1 MRDPLIRRLP
11 RELKSDAGK
20 YIIIFIFM
28 VIVIGFVSGFL
39 VASQSLITAY
49 NDSFE
54 NYNIED
60 GNFTTVTEADDA
72 LLDAVRGEGAEVYE
86 NFYKDRE
93 TDDIDSTLR
102 IYKLREVV
110 NRVGVN
116 EGALPSSVNE
126 IAIDRMYADNNSI
139 KVGDVLSVDGRKLTV
154 TGLVALSDYSALYQ
168 SPTDTLF
175 EAFSFGVAV
184 MTEQGFDEFDDV
196 GLNYNY
202 AWTYNDKPADNLEA
216 KDRAESMLDTISEKA
231 VLTRFV
237 PAYTNQAIQF
247 VGDDTGRDRVTFITF
262 LYVVIAIL
270 AFIMAITTSNTITKE
285 ANVIGTLRA
294 SGYTRGELIR
304 HYLSMPAL
312 VTLISAVI
320 GNIVGYTLFV
330 EVALGIYYGNYSL
343 PLFDILWNADAFV
356 QTTVIPVLLMIA
368 INFFILSSK
377 MKLSPLKFIRRDL
390 KKNSRKK
397 ALRLNTKLGIM
408 HRFRIRVILQNLPNY
423 IMIVVG
429 IFLANVILLLGMG
442 FPKLLENNETLI
454 AENMICDYQ
463 YILKAPVETENDSAE
478 KYCAGGLMTIEGR
491 RKSEAVTIYGI
502 SSDSSYFDIEFG
514 EGVFISEAFAAKNS
528 IEIGDNVT
536 MKEEFST
543 KEYSFTVDGISGSP
557 TTLAVYME
565 RSYFNEVFDNETDYF
580 NGYFSDEELTDIDE
594 LYIMNKLTIDDF
606 TKLSRQMNNSMGE
619 VFDMFYWFGLVMFML
634 IIYLLSKIIIEKNAQ
649 SISMTKILGYT
660 NSEISGLYV
669 ITTSIVVIASFIITM
684 PIVDVIMRILC
695 AEIFAAYAGWIPYSV
710 PASVYVTIIA
720 MGIAAYAVIAFLQF
734 RRVKKIP
741 LDTALKNVE

>member
-1 MRDPLIRRLP
+1 
-11 RELKSDAGK
+11 
-20 YIIIFIFM
+20 
-28 VIVIGFVSGFL
+28 
-39 VASQSLITAY
+39 
-49 NDSFE
+49 
-54 NYNIED
+54 
-60 GNFTTVTEADDA
+60 
-72 LLDAVRGEGAEVYE
+72 
-86 NFYKDRE
+86 
-93 TDDIDSTLR
+93 
-102 IYKLREVV
+102 
-110 NRVGVN
+110 
-116 EGALPSSVNE
+116 
-126 IAIDRMYADNNSI
+126 
-139 KVGDVLSVDGRKLTV
+139 
-154 TGLVALSDYSALYQ
+154 
-168 SPTDTLF
+168 
-175 EAFSFGVAV
+175 
-184 MTEQGFDEFDDV
+184 
-196 GLNYNY
+196 
-202 AWTYNDKPADNLEA
+202 
-216 KDRAESMLDTISEKA
+216 
-231 VLTRFV
+231 
-237 PAYTNQAIQF
+237 
-247 VGDDTGRDRVTFITF
+247 FITF

-390 KKNSRKK
+390 KKNGRKK
-397 ALRLNTKLGIM
+397 ALRLNTKIGIM

-463 YILKAPVETENDSAE
+463 CILKAPVETENDSAE

-528 IEIGDNVT
+528 IEIGDTVT
-536 MKEEFST
+536 MKEEFGT

-565 RSYFNEVFDNETDYF
+565 RSYFNEVFGNETDYF

-669 ITTSIVVIASFIITM
+669 ITTSIVVIASFILTM

>member
-1 MRDPLIRRLP
+1 MRNPLIRRLP
-11 RELKSDAGK
+11 RELKSEAGK

-39 VASQSLITAY
+39 VASQSLVTAY
-49 NDSFE
+49 NDSFDK
-54 NYNIED
+54 YSIED
-60 GNFTTVTEADDA
+60 GNFTLMYEADEA
-72 LLDAVRGEGAEVYE
+72 VLTAVRDEGAEVYE
-86 NFYKDRE
+86 SFYKDRE

-102 IYKLREVV
+102 IYKLREEI
-110 NRVGVN
+110 NRVSVN
-116 EGALPSSVNE
+116 EGGLPEAADE

-139 KVGDVLSVDGRKLTV
+139 AVGDTLSVSGRELTV

-168 SPTDTLF
+168 SPSDTLF
-175 EAFSFGVAV
+175 EAIGFGVAV
-184 MTEQGFDEFDDV
+184 MTEQGFDEFDDA

-202 AWTYNDKPADNLEA
+202 AWRYDTAPADDIEA
-216 KDRAESMLDTISEKA
+216 KERAESMLEAISGKA
-231 VLTRFV
+231 PLTQFL

-247 VGDDTGRDRVTFITF
+247 VGDDTGKDRVAFISF
-262 LYVVIAIL
+262 LYIVIAIL

-304 HYLSMPAL
+304 HYLAMPAL
-312 VTLISAVI
+312 VTLISAVV

-330 EVALGIYYGNYSL
+330 DVALGIYYGNYSL

-368 INFFILSSK
+368 INLLILSSR

-390 KKNSRKK
+390 KKGGRKK
-397 ALRLNTKLGIM
+397 ALRLNTKIGIM
-408 HRFRIRVILQNLPNY
+408 HRFRIRVILQNMPNY
-423 IMIVVG
+423 IMIVIG

-442 FPKLLENNETLI
+442 FPKLLENNEALI
-454 AENMICDYQ
+454 ADNMICSYQ
-463 YILKAPVETENDSAE
+463 YILKAPVETECDSAE
-478 KYCAGGLMTIEGR
+478 EYCAGSLVTIEGR
-491 RKSEAVTIYGI
+491 RKSEAVTLYGAD
-502 SSDSSYFDIEFG
+502 SDSSYFDIEFG
-514 EGVFISEAFAAKNS
+514 EGVYISEAFAAKHS
-528 IEIGDNVT
+528 IKAGDTVT
-536 MKEEFST
+536 LKEEFSA
-543 KEYSFTVDGISGSP
+543 KEYSFTVDGIYGSP
-557 TTLAVYME
+557 TALAVYME
-565 RSYFNEVFDNETDYF
+565 RGYFNEVFGNDADYF

-594 LYIMNKLTIDDF
+594 LYIMSKLTIDDF
-606 TKLSRQMNNSMGE
+606 TKLSRQMNSSMGE

-669 ITTSIVVIASFIITM
+669 ITTSIVVIASFLLTM
-684 PIVDVIMRILC
+684 PIVDIIMRFLC
-695 AEIFAAYAGWIPYSV
+695 AEIFAAYSGWIPYSV
-710 PASVYVTIIA
+710 PFSVYLTIIA

-734 RRVKKIP
+734 RRVKRIP
-741 LDTALKNVE
+741 LDAALKNVE

>member
-1 MRDPLIRRLP
+1 MKR
-11 RELKSDAGK
+11 
-20 YIIIFIFM
+20 
-28 VIVIGFVSGFL
+28 
-39 VASQSLITAY
+39 
-49 NDSFE
+49 
-54 NYNIED
+54 NI
-60 GNFTTVTEADDA
+60 
-72 LLDAVRGEGAEVYE
+72 YE
-86 NFYKDRE
+86 NISIPIRIL
-93 TDDIDSTLR
+93 DITR
-102 IYKLREVV
+102 
-110 NRVGVN
+110 GV
-116 EGALPSSVNE
+116 L
-126 IAIDRMYADNNSI
+126 
-139 KVGDVLSVDGRKLTV
+139 L
-154 TGLVALSDYSALYQ
+154 
-168 SPTDTLF
+168 
-175 EAFSFGVAV
+175 
-184 MTEQGFDEFDDV
+184 
-196 GLNYNY
+196 
-202 AWTYNDKPADNLEA
+202 
-216 KDRAESMLDTISEKA
+216 
-231 VLTRFV
+231 
-237 PAYTNQAIQF
+237 
-247 VGDDTGRDRVTFITF
+247 
-262 LYVVIAIL
+262 AIL

-377 MKLSPLKFIRRDL
+377 MRLSPLKFIRRDL
-390 KKNSRKK
+390 KKNGRKK
-397 ALRLNTKLGIM
+397 ALRLNTKIGIM

-528 IEIGDNVT
+528 IEIGDTVT
-536 MKEEFST
+536 MKEEFGT
-543 KEYSFTVDGISGSP
+543 KKYSFTVDGISGSP

-669 ITTSIVVIASFIITM
+669 ITTSIVVIASFVLTM